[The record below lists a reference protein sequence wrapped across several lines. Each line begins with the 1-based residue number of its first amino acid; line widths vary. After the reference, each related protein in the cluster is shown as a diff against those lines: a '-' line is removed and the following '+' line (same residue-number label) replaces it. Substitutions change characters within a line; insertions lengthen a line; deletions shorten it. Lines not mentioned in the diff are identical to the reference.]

1 MTAPASRP
9 LLGIFW
15 MFITGLNF
23 VAVTAL
29 VKYVGDGVPAAQAA
43 FLRYVIGL
51 LFFLPFLPS
60 LLKIRLS
67 RPALGLFCLRGVA
80 HTAAVVLWFFA
91 MTRIPIAE
99 VSALN
104 YLSPIYVTLGAAFF
118 LGERFAL
125 RRLLAVLAGLLGA
138 VIILRPGMRELSSGH
153 IAMLFTALGFA
164 ASYLIA
170 KRMTTEASPTVVVV
184 MLSVTV
190 TIGLAPL
197 AALDWVTP
205 TGAQLFWL
213 TLVAVF
219 ATAGHFTMTLAFQ
232 AAPVAVTQP
241 MTFLQLVWAILL
253 GAAFFGEP
261 VDPYVV
267 LGGTLIIAAVSF
279 IAWREARVKETP

>member
-1 MTAPASRP
+1 
-9 LLGIFW
+9 
-15 MFITGLNF
+15 
-23 VAVTAL
+23 
-29 VKYVGDGVPAAQAA
+29 
-43 FLRYVIGL
+43 
-51 LFFLPFLPS
+51 
-60 LLKIRLS
+60 
-67 RPALGLFCLRGVA
+67 VA